1 MCLNNFD
8 FQNAFSS
15 VPDWQFR
22 QIYYYFLLIHWQLC
36 PLCFNH
42 THHLLIIHPRTAPL
56 LYRLNAVSFEIEKK
70 IKLNLYCPNS
80 LGYVAF
86 HRSVVGV
93 PGTILLKKTDSL
105 SHRNSVI
112 HTSLTRDGMEQ
123 IHTFLTILVI
133 YLALGC
139 TCLFGCLVGGF
150 CFVLLFIYLFVCL
163 GCSPSGIILGT
174 TALLLV
180 QKTRLLYSYL
190 PLLTFTLFL
199 PPFLQLS
206 LTFKSSTLCGCYHV
220 DFVAYCMSVVQN
232 SFSNFSCIFS
242 QWVIFYIYFN
252 NTDFKC
258 YNFNTI

>member
-105 SHRNSVI
+105 SPPRPQRPEPHCGLSY
-112 HTSLTRDGMEQ
+112 GW
-123 IHTFLTILVI
+123 
-133 YLALGC
+133 
-139 TCLFGCLVGGF
+139 
-150 CFVLLFIYLFVCL
+150 
-163 GCSPSGIILGT
+163 
-174 TALLLV
+174 
-180 QKTRLLYSYL
+180 RLL
-190 PLLTFTLFL
+190 
-199 PPFLQLS
+199 
-206 LTFKSSTLCGCYHV
+206 
-220 DFVAYCMSVVQN
+220 N
-232 SFSNFSCIFS
+232 SFCPPGLAWSCAGSHGCCKF
-242 QWVIFYIYFN
+242 V
-252 NTDFKC
+252 NTEVSLSTVFLCSSPTSGSYSLCLLPSKTVSEPLRMADVDIPSVADHSTDEL
-258 YNFNTI
+258 YVNGR